1 MEQLA
6 HKNHQYWR
14 QGKKNHA
21 GKQDVVTTYKKK
33 KKKSLLIGSYIRDWL
48 PHWSFHINERNP
60 VKASE
65 KGKATPSPASP
76 DEVLVK
82 HIVFS
87 QQEQQL

>member
-1 MEQLA
+1 MQESRMWLQPI
-6 HKNHQYWR
+6 
-14 QGKKNHA
+14 KKN
-21 GKQDVVTTYKKK
+21 
-33 KKKSLLIGSYIRDWL
+33 KKSLLIGSYIRDWL